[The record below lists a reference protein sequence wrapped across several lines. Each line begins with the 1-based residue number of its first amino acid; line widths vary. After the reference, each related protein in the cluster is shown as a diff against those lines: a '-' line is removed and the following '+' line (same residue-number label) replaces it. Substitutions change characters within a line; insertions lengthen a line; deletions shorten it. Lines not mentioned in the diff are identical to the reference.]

1 MSSITIGKEIN
12 KFFEQVYHLFEDSI
26 MIPEYL
32 NLDDQY
38 IQDTIIKFMDSCK
51 IEGEWDMTDEDREGF
66 GTVYFEAGYHDS
78 NAVYYPFED
87 TNDINKFAFNELSD
101 VWESALECIVEKCDN
116 EEQVNEAE
124 NLLKQLDDITNR
136 ILNL

>member
-87 TNDINKFAFNELSD
+87 TNEINKFAFNELSG

-116 EEQVNEAE
+116 DEQVNEAE

-136 ILNL
+136 LLY

>member
-51 IEGEWDMTDEDREGF
+51 IEGEWDMTDEDRVGF
-66 GTVYFEAGYHDS
+66 GIVYFEAGYHDS

-87 TNDINKFAFNELSD
+87 TNDINKFEFNELSD

-124 NLLKQLDDITNR
+124 NLLKQLDDITNK
-136 ILNL
+136 LLC

>member
-1 MSSITIGKEIN
+1 
-12 KFFEQVYHLFEDSI
+12 

-51 IEGEWDMTDEDREGF
+51 IEGEWDMTDEDRVGF
-66 GTVYFEAGYHDS
+66 GIVYFEAGYHDS

-87 TNDINKFAFNELSD
+87 TNDINKFEFNELSD

-124 NLLKQLDDITNR
+124 NLLKQLDDITNK
-136 ILNL
+136 LLC